1 MNLFGVVNIVAEF
14 VGSGIQP
21 YVRIDI
27 LTLTRL
33 TDFTGTVTTIAE
45 VDQHIITVYATLL
58 DCGSLFYI
66 FPLHPLHPPPLGGR
80 REYGK
85 WTWRDSVT
93 RFFKSLFF
101 AKNTLPRPHMNRL
114 KLFREHFPFR
124 EDMRLQSS

>member
-66 FPLHPLHPPPLGGR
+66 FPLPPLHPPPLGGR

-85 WTWRDSVT
+85 WT
-93 RFFKSLFF
+93 
-101 AKNTLPRPHMNRL
+101 
-114 KLFREHFPFR
+114 
-124 EDMRLQSS
+124 